1 VQTPSLSACQSTRLC
16 RICDQPIAGKNSHAI
31 YCGKKCADRSR
42 AYKRSGVCKTCGKHS
57 PKLGPKGYCSR
68 QCAFTRP
75 RAQDPRI
82 EQLIKHAEQ
91 GLNCKRSARLLGTS
105 GSFVYKNRRK
115 LGLSVPS
122 RKEWQRAYAVERG
135 AAVPER
141 WGKRDP
147 STLEEWQAWALDSE
161 QRKLLRHERKVS
173 WSKAV
178 SFYWQNRAKVLSH
191 MAKYARKKYNT
202 DPQYRFKCLMRNHV
216 KRIFRKAKTKKEGR
230 TIEYLGCSM
239 LHARKHIEKQ
249 FREGMHWN
257 NHGSVWHIDH
267 IIPLAKF
274 DLTDPAQRKRANH
287 FTNLQPLTVAENMKK
302 RDKIIQK
309 HQLAL
314 L

>member
-1 VQTPSLSACQSTRLC
+1 MPCFHCHVAVNLPAAHSARALATQKGWPNKVKRRLG
-16 RICDQPIAGKNSHAI
+16 IPVE
-31 YCGKKCADRSR
+31 SR
-42 AYKRSGVCKTCGKHS
+42 ALS
-57 PKLGPKGYCSR
+57 
-68 QCAFTRP
+68 
-75 RAQDPRI
+75 
-82 EQLIKHAEQ
+82 
-91 GLNCKRSARLLGTS
+91 
-105 GSFVYKNRRK
+105 NRR
-115 LGLSVPS
+115 
-122 RKEWQRAYAVERG
+122 
-135 AAVPER
+135 AAVRAGNARPHA
-141 WGKRDP
+141 WGRQRPQTVED
-147 STLEEWQAWALDSE
+147 WQAWSFE
-161 QRKLLRHERKVS
+161 SQQRKLVAHERNVS

-191 MAKYARKKYNT
+191 MAKYAKNKYNT

-216 KRIFRKAKTKKEGR
+216 KRIFTKAKTKKRGR

-249 FREGMHWN
+249 FRQGMHWN

-302 RDKIIQK
+302 RDKIIQT